1 VDFVSTKEGNMQE
14 VVTESRRSFLLT
26 GPATLGLLASA
37 GAAPAAEVRH
47 RRVVTGTGTD
57 GKSRV
62 VSDGR
67 VPQIAQLENAASGNT
82 SDDLWV
88 LPQLPADLTEGKD
101 PVAAYTR
108 QPWPSRGGL
117 IARMFTWKPGFT
129 FPMHKSST
137 IDFVFIL
144 SGKVEMMLDEGSVTL
159 GPGDCLV
166 QRGTNHGWRV
176 TGDEPCTLGAVIV
189 SAAP

>member
-1 VDFVSTKEGNMQE
+1 MTERIL
-14 VVTESRRSFLLT
+14 ESRRSFIHNGAAAL
-26 GPATLGLLASA
+26 ALLAPGQST
-37 GAAPAAEVRH
+37 PAREIKH

-67 VPQIAQLENAASGNT
+67 VPKVAQLENAAIGNT

-88 LPQLPADLTEGKD
+88 LPQLPADLTNDKD

-108 QPWPSRGGL
+108 QPWPPLGGL
-117 IARMFTWKPGFT
+117 IARMFTWRPGFT

-137 IDFVFIL
+137 IDFVFVL
-144 SGKVEMMLDEGSVTL
+144 SGQVDLLLDDGTVRL

-176 TGDEPCTLGAVIV
+176 VGNDPCTLGTVIV
-189 SAAP
+189 SATP